1 MKETPASSRVPRA
14 VVTGLGSVC
23 PLGGTVDGAFDR
35 LVAGADARGPVTVID
50 VTGCRVTQAAQAEL
64 PDLPGVPDRLLHRM
78 SRASRLAVPAARA
91 ALADAGWLD
100 AGGRC
105 RLPRLEMSLST
116 TASGME
122 MGERFLRNAMEGRR
136 GRGQLTCVAHY
147 QAQQQINDLHDVLGF
162 DGPALL
168 VANACA
174 SGANAIGHALDLIQ
188 SGSADV
194 VLAGGYEALCD
205 LVFTGFDCLQA
216 LSPDLCR
223 PFDRTR
229 RGLMLGEAAAFLVI
243 ESEAHARRRG
253 ARVLAALTGYG
264 HTTDWHHLTQPA
276 PTGEALARA
285 MRMALDRAGL
295 APGRIGYINA
305 HGTATP
311 LNDGAEAQSYVTV
324 FGESLAGVRL
334 SSTKAAV
341 GHTLGAAGSLE
352 AVFSLGAL
360 RSGRL
365 PPQLNLVDPEPAVA
379 DILVRPGETR
389 DVEAVL
395 SVNLGFG
402 GSNAALIFERADA

>member
-1 MKETPASSRVPRA
+1 
-14 VVTGLGSVC
+14 VC
-23 PLGGTVDGAFDR
+23 PLGATVDGAFDR
-35 LVAGADARGPVTVID
+35 LIAGADARGPVTVID
-50 VTGCRVTQAAQAEL
+50 VTGCRVTQAAQSEL
-64 PDLPGVPDRLLHRM
+64 PDLPGVPDRRLRRM
-78 SRASRLAVPAARA
+78 SRASRLAVPAARD
-91 ALADAGWLD
+91 ALAQAGLLD
-100 AGGRC
+100 AAGRC
-105 RLPRLEMSLST
+105 AVARLDMSLST

-122 MGERFLRNAMEGRR
+122 MGEAFLRGAMEGRR
-136 GRGQLTCVAHY
+136 GRGQITRVANY
-147 QAQQQINDLHDVLGF
+147 QAQQQVNDLHDALGF
-162 DGPALL
+162 DGPVML

-188 SGSADV
+188 SGTADI

-205 LVFTGFDCLQA
+205 LVYTGFDCLQA

-243 ESEAHARRRG
+243 ESEAHAKQRG
-253 ARVLAALTGYG
+253 VPVLAALTGYG

-285 MRMALDRAGL
+285 MRMALERAGL
-295 APGRIGYINA
+295 TPDRIGYLNA

-311 LNDGAEAQSYVTV
+311 LNDGAEAGSYVTV
-324 FGESLAGVRL
+324 FGDALAGLRL

-352 AVFSLGAL
+352 AIFSIGAL

-365 PPQLNLVDPEPAVA
+365 PPQLNLVDPEPSVA
-379 DILVRPGETR
+379 DILVKPGETR
-389 DVEAVL
+389 ELGAVL